1 MRRILNRLYYSRWS
15 VYNNI
20 VNWFYGR
27 WVNLIW
33 NLGNFFGK
41 WSGFRRR
48 LRSRFGRWYLRLWYW
63 LWDRFR

>member
-20 VNWFYGR
+20 VNWFYSR
-27 WVNLIW
+27 WVNLLW
-33 NLGNFFGK
+33 NFRNWRFWCRRFFGRCR
-41 WSGFRRR
+41 GF
-48 LRSRFGRWYLRLWYW
+48 LGRWYLRLWYW